1 MKRSSLYG
9 LVLLAGAGCA
19 HSSTEAT
26 LSELREHLTETQRK
40 EAEGRRKIEELEN
53 RLFLIT
59 DQLESQRVTSVPAR
73 APRLPVVTLRPS
85 EEDRDRGSEGRGE
98 SARPVDDDIEFT
110 GAAKSADN
118 SRVRPVLRGDGMIG
132 AASTS
137 NMEHATEHASR
148 RKPHTL
154 AGTGDASRDA
164 DVRLASQADDQLGV
178 APVPSIPQI
187 LKSAPGAARAMPSSI
202 APSEHPVDQDALT
215 QYRVAYAEVTAAH
228 YDDAVLKLRAFVAR
242 YPRHDYAD
250 NARYWIGECFYARQ
264 LYREA
269 AVEFRATVAQ
279 YPFGNKAP
287 DALLKLS
294 FSLLGL
300 GEAAEARRM
309 LEELP
314 QTYPRSEAARL
325 ATQKIVELSASAKKT
340 VEAPR

>member
-9 LVLLAGAGCA
+9 FVLLAGAGCA
-19 HSSTEAT
+19 HSRTET
-26 LSELREHLTETQRK
+26 DLSELREHLTETQRK

-85 EEDRDRGSEGRGE
+85 EEERDRGAETRAEAGRPGDE
-98 SARPVDDDIEFT
+98 DIEFT

-137 NMEHATEHASR
+137 GLEHAPEHASR
-148 RKPHTL
+148 RKAHSL
-154 AGTGDASRDA
+154 GNTGDASRDS
-164 DVRLASQADDQLGV
+164 DVRLASQSDDQLGV

-187 LKSAPGAARAMPSSI
+187 LKSSPAAKAMP
-202 APSEHPVDQDALT
+202 PSVAQGEHPVDQDALT
-215 QYRVAYAEVTAAH
+215 QYRLAYAEVTTAH
-228 YDDAVLKLRAFVAR
+228 YDDAVLQLRAFVAR

-264 LYREA
+264 RYREA

-309 LEELP
+309 LDELP